1 MTGNYSYEAKASPLL
16 YNMLYEVTK
25 AIDVDINES
34 VFDRWVKSDPE
45 EDKTLPK

>member
-1 MTGNYSYEAKASPLL
+1 
-16 YNMLYEVTK
+16 MLYEVTK